1 MANLI
6 QSIKENHLILILFYF
21 KIQVAYCFYYTF
33 DADRPAQSFVPY
45 PLIIK
50 ILPLF
55 GLLESAFFVYIIIE
69 IFFIQ
74 NDTKTLSLTYVLV
87 LGAPA
92 IVSEDTS
99 MVFTSLPDP
108 KKSHTFLNVLIV
120 SRK

>member
-6 QSIKENHLILILFYF
+6 QSIKENHLILVLFYF

-45 PLIIK
+45 PLVIK

-55 GLLESAFFVYIIIE
+55 GLLESAFFVYIIYE

-92 IVSEDTS
+92 IDTS